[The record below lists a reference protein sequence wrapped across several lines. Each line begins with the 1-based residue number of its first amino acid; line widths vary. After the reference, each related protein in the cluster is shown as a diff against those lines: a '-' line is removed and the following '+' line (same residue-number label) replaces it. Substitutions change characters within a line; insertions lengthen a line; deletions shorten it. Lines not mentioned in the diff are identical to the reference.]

1 VSFVSLP
8 WLRHH
13 HCRFR
18 QLARVV
24 PRETLGLRVPDL
36 MMATLGAALPHEGVV
51 LGQVLAGMV

>member
-1 VSFVSLP
+1 MSLP

-18 QLARVV
+18 PLARVV
-24 PRETLGLRVPDL
+24 SGETLGLRVPNRT
-36 MMATLGAALPHEGVV
+36 MATLGAALPHEGIV